1 MSVVSRDRHSLLS
14 PAATAAS
21 LASLEA
27 IRQRVTELHLEQL
40 LQRERPFGR
49 TEQGWQNILSA
60 AQDSVVARLEKLNT
74 PEAVWD
80 FAHRC
85 LKDTHLKEV
94 FRSFAVDDVCDCAI
108 SAESV
113 RSAVFPEEEH
123 NRFSK
128 DLEAYEFL
136 FRVASFRICNQR
148 LRSRWTWTSLTAAFL
163 FGCSAAIRRLSLIDF
178 FLLDCSNNGDSK

>member
-80 FAHRC
+80 SAHRC

-128 DLEAYEFL
+128 DLEAYEFSFSHSKFSHL
-136 FRVASFRICNQR
+136 QPAPAEPLDLDKPNSSFSFRLQR
-148 LRSRWTWTSLTAAFL
+148 SDQM
-163 FGCSAAIRRLSLIDF
+163 IE
-178 FLLDCSNNGDSK
+178 LD